1 MHRKQSGL
9 SLISMFFV
17 AMGIVF
23 LSIAVMKVVPAY
35 IEYVS
40 IKKVLSTMVADPE
53 LANAKSAQIRESFT
67 RRSQIDNITSIS
79 ASDLVIT
86 RNNGQLVLS
95 GEYQVQKPLFSNIGV
110 YINFAPTTAA
120 GGS

>member
-9 SLISMFFV
+9 SLISLFFV

-95 GEYQVQKPLFSNIGV
+95 AQYQVQKPLFSNIGV
-110 YINFAPTTAA
+110 YINFAPTTAS

>member
-9 SLISMFFV
+9 SLISLFFV

-23 LSIAVMKVVPAY
+23 LSIAIMKVVPAY

-53 LANAKSAQIRESFT
+53 LANAKSAQIRGSFT

-79 ASDLVIT
+79 ANDLVIS
-86 RNNGQLVLS
+86 RNNDQLVLS
-95 GEYQVQKPLFSNIGV
+95 AQYQVQKPLFSNIGV
-110 YINFAPTTAA
+110 YINFAPSTAPA
-120 GGS
+120 SP